1 MGENSDIGL
10 MKTKNEG
17 SGKVYKMVGQTIGLT
32 EPCFFVLY
40 ICNKIRYKYKYIYYY
55 RRENIGSVLHSYRKI
70 ELSCA
75 SSWKNKH
82 NLGC

>member
-10 MKTKNEG
+10 MKTKNKG
-17 SGKVYKMVGQTIGLT
+17 SGKVYKMVGRTTGLT
-32 EPCFFVLY
+32 EPYVVSIIY
-40 ICNKIRYKYKYIYYY
+40 ICNKIRYKYIYYY

-75 SSWKNKH
+75 SS
-82 NLGC
+82 